1 MAIDWGAF
9 IGGVAKSASNRM
21 EERSKE
27 EREQKMLERRM
38 ELAEKYKVQEETRAE
53 ARAKKKVTDEKAD
66 YANGVAILYNADRE
80 QIGTR
85 PLTAAEIEDRSLA
98 TEGTKLDIQNK
109 RSTIEERARD
119 SARQD
124 EALRLDR
131 ARTGATIENL
141 RSGGGRGSSGR
152 GSDDADETPL
162 DRAGLSIVDRV
173 AANLIKSYG
182 GKETEELTQAQ
193 LWSQARNAAET
204 AARAGRPDQAMALF
218 VDSLNNKTKVQ
229 GRRGR

>member
-27 EREQKMLERRM
+27 ERDQKMLERRM
-38 ELAEKYKVQEETRAE
+38 ELAEKYKVQEEERSE
-53 ARAKKKVTDEKAD
+53 LRSKKKVADEKAD

-80 QIGTR
+80 KIGER
-85 PLTAAEIEDRSLA
+85 PLTAAEIEDRQLK
-98 TEGTKLDIQNK
+98 TEGDKLDNQNK
-109 RSTIEERARD
+109 KSTIEERARD

-124 EALRLDR
+124 AALALDR
-131 ARTGATIENL
+131 QRTGATIANL
-141 RSGGGRGSSGR
+141 RSGGGRSGGGG
-152 GSDDADETPL
+152 GSDGDDSVSI
-162 DRAGLSIVDRV
+162 DKVGLSVVDRV

-182 GKETEELTQAQ
+182 GKESETLTQAQ
-193 LWSQARNAAET
+193 LWAQARAAAET
-204 AARAGRPDQAMALF
+204 AARAGRPDQAMSLF
-218 VDSLNNKTKVQ
+218 VDSLNNKPQVK